1 MVGNSLTEGS
11 GRDASRAG
19 SMGCRVQIEAAMVQ
33 NNDLVD
39 SSELIGTSAS
49 VAAAGEFARALAL
62 VKQTARNMFG
72 LDYRS
77 LALLRIGL
85 ALCLLWVAY
94 ANACEMRAFYT
105 DDGVLPRAALF
116 DNPGESL
123 GFSLHFA
130 HGGLP
135 FIASLFVVQILLALM
150 MLVGY
155 RATLSTVGSYILL
168 LSMQNRQ
175 PALIYG
181 ADIALREGLF
191 WAIFLPLSRRYS
203 LDRLA
208 GRTEPAASR
217 PYLGMAGIAF
227 IVQVCVMYTGG
238 ALMKSGPTW
247 TVDHTAVAYAL
258 AMDVFSR
265 PLGQWLS
272 QFAGVCRALTII
284 TLYLELYGPV
294 LFVLPV
300 LSTWGRLLGIV
311 LFAGLQIGFG
321 LCMTMGIFGPVMITL
336 SLVFLPPFFWERIG
350 EPCGRTLANWFHGLA
365 AAGSTGFGAWRRRR
379 FQHERGRSAAGVS
392 WTPPRGVRLARLV
405 LAMIRDVALAL
416 LMVVMVL
423 WNIGNIRGQPWRLVP
438 ALDTLAYT
446 IGLNQRWDMFAPDPD
461 NTDGWFVVAGIL
473 RNGQTVDLMTG
484 ASPVSYARPASVAGS
499 YQSQMWMSY
508 LTAFWLDDAPDPEL
522 FTRYLGT
529 TWNEN
534 HSGDEQLESIE
545 FSTMLQT
552 VEPGP
557 SKSAVT
563 RKLIWIQRF

>member
-1 MVGNSLTEGS
+1 MAGNILAEDS
-11 GRDASRAG
+11 GGYASRA
-19 SMGCRVQIEAAMVQ
+19 SSTICRVQIEAATVQ

-39 SSELIGTSAS
+39 SSEPIGAPAS
-49 VAAAGEFARALAL
+49 VARAGGFARALAL
-62 VKQTARNMFG
+62 VKKTARNMFG

-85 ALCLLWVAY
+85 ALCLVWVAY

-105 DDGVLPRAALF
+105 DDGVLPRAVLF
-116 DNPGESL
+116 ENPGEFL

-130 HGGLP
+130 NGGLLY
-135 FIASLFVVQILLALM
+135 IASLFAVQILLALM

-155 RATLSTVGSYILL
+155 RTTLATVGSYVLL

-181 ADIALREGLF
+181 ADVALREGLF
-191 WAIFLPLSRRYS
+191 WAMFLPLSRRYS

-208 GRTEPAASR
+208 GRTRPPPSY
-217 PYLGMAGIAF
+217 PYLGIAGIAF

-247 TVDHTAVAYAL
+247 QVDHTAVAYAL

-265 PLGQWLS
+265 PLGQWLR

-311 LFAGLQIGFG
+311 LFAGLQISFG

-336 SLVFLPPFFWERIG
+336 SRVFLPPLFWERIA
-350 EPCGRTLANWFHGLA
+350 ESWGRTLGNRFHGLA
-365 AAGSTGFGAWRRRR
+365 AAGSNWFGAWRRRW
-379 FQHERGRSAAGVS
+379 FQRERGRSARGIPP
-392 WTPPRGVRLARLV
+392 TLPRGVRLARLV
-405 LAMIRDVALAL
+405 LSLVRDVALVL
-416 LMVVMVL
+416 LMIVMVL
-423 WNIGNIRGQPWRLVP
+423 WNIGNIPGQPWRLAP
-438 ALDTLAYT
+438 AIDTVAYT

-461 NTDGWFVVAGIL
+461 NTDGWFVVAGLL
-473 RNGQTVDLMTG
+473 RNGHAVDLMSG
-484 ASPVSYARPASVAGS
+484 ASPVSYARPDSVAGS
-499 YQSQMWMSY
+499 YQGQIWMSY

-557 SKSAVT
+557 AKSAVT
-563 RKLIWIQRF
+563 RKLIWIEPF

>member
-1 MVGNSLTEGS
+1 MVH
-11 GRDASRAG
+11 
-19 SMGCRVQIEAAMVQ
+19 
-33 NNDLVD
+33 NDGLINTA
-39 SSELIGTSAS
+39 EPIGTSAS
-49 VAAAGEFARALAL
+49 VAAAGDFARARVL
-62 VKQTARNMFG
+62 VQKTARNMFG
-72 LDYRS
+72 VDYRS

-105 DDGVLPRAALF
+105 DDGVLPRAVLF
-116 DNPGESL
+116 ENPGEFL

-130 HGGLP
+130 NGGLP
-135 FIASLFVVQILLALM
+135 YIAGLFAVQILLALM

-155 RATLSTVGSYILL
+155 RTTLSTVGSYLLL

-203 LDRLA
+203 LDLRA
-208 GRTEPAASR
+208 GRTKPAPSR
-217 PYLGMAGIAF
+217 PYLGMAGVAF

-247 TVDHTAVAYAL
+247 RVDHAAVAYAL

-272 QFAGVCRALTII
+272 QFAGVCRVLTII
-284 TLYLELYGPV
+284 TLYLELYGPA

-300 LSTWGRLLGIV
+300 LSSWGRLLGIV

-336 SLVFLPPFFWERIG
+336 TLVFLPPFFWERIA
-350 EPCGRTLANWFHGLA
+350 EPWGRTLANWFHGLA
-365 AAGSTGFGAWRRRR
+365 LGGSSWFGAWWRRWLEDKRR
-379 FQHERGRSAAGVS
+379 RSAAGIPS
-392 WTPPRGVRLARLV
+392 TPPPGVRLARLV
-405 LAMIRDVALAL
+405 LAMIRDIAVAL
-416 LMVVMVL
+416 LMVVMLL
-423 WNIGNIRGQPWRLVP
+423 WNIGNIPGQPWRLAP
-438 ALDTLAYT
+438 AFDTLAYT

-461 NTDGWFVVAGIL
+461 NTDGWFVVAGLL
-473 RNGQTVDLMTG
+473 RNGQTVDLMSG

-499 YQSQMWMSY
+499 YQSQIWMSY

-529 TWNEN
+529 TWNES

-563 RKLIWIQRF
+563 RKLIWVHRFERVRKAGTPVLQSDVSE